1 MRNDIRSKRS
11 VTAIRHAFLCLMR
24 EREYEDITVKDLAQR
39 AGVNRKTF
47 YAHFQTKQELYES
60 MVREMFE
67 EIFYTFIY
75 PKPNPGLDVDS
86 EALREDIRLFFQ
98 AVDRYREEL
107 EVLVTSQTS
116 AVAFI
121 VAEQVILQRAD
132 DIRLMTEALPGK
144 VPLQLYLI
152 RIKSFFMMMID
163 WWLEQNEYSLEEAA
177 VIMQKTM
184 RKNTCSVFRYQRTPG
199 L

>member
-86 EALREDIRLFFQ
+86 QVLMEDIRLFFQ

>member
-1 MRNDIRSKRS
+1 M
-11 VTAIRHAFLCLMR
+11 
-24 EREYEDITVKDLAQR
+24 
-39 AGVNRKTF
+39 
-47 YAHFQTKQELYES
+47 
-60 MVREMFE
+60 
-67 EIFYTFIY
+67 
-75 PKPNPGLDVDS
+75 
-86 EALREDIRLFFQ
+86 
-98 AVDRYREEL
+98 
-107 EVLVTSQTS
+107 LVTSQTS

>member
-1 MRNDIRSKRS
+1 
-11 VTAIRHAFLCLMR
+11 MR

-86 EALREDIRLFFQ
+86 QVLMEDIRLFFQ